1 MGSQNRV
8 VRALRAAFPHTI
20 PILTGFLFLGMAYGL
35 QATSLGLRPWQPILT
50 ATTVFAGS
58 AEFVVTDLLR
68 GAFQPLQTFLL
79 IFIINARHLFYG
91 VSLLETYKG
100 TGWKKPYLV
109 FGMCDES
116 FSINCSV
123 GIPADI
129 DRGWFMF
136 FVTLLDQL
144 YWVTGVTVGALFGAV
159 VPFSTE
165 GIGFVMTAMF
175 VVIFLERWLAEKD
188 HRSALI
194 GLGVSLGCLLLLGP
208 DGFILPAMLGILVL
222 LLGFR
227 GKLKKGGEPV

>member
-1 MGSQNRV
+1 MGSQNRIL
-8 VRALRAAFPHTI
+8 RALRAAFPHTI

-35 QATSLGLRPWQPILT
+35 QATSLGLEPWKPILT
-50 ATTVFAGS
+50 AAAVFAGS

-68 GAFQPLQTFLL
+68 GTFQPLQTFLL

-91 VSLLETYKG
+91 VSLLEKYKG

-109 FGMCDES
+109 FGLCDES

-123 GIPADI
+123 TVPPDI
-129 DRGWFMF
+129 DRGWFML

-144 YWVTGVTVGALFGAV
+144 YWVVGVTAGALFGAV
-159 VPFSTE
+159 LPFSTE

-175 VVIFLERWLAEKD
+175 VVIFLDRWLAEKD
-188 HRSALI
+188 HRPALI
-194 GLGVSLGCLLLLGP
+194 GLGVSLGCLLLLGA
-208 DGFILPAMLGILVL
+208 DGFILPAMLGILIL

-227 GKLKKGGEPV
+227 GKLEKGGEPV